1 VLRVEFTIEPFIEG
15 KPGPHVLEAIAAVE
29 ALGLAIDFGPFAS
42 SFTAPRAEVAEAVS
56 ALINRAY
63 GAGATHVSVHIEP
76 ADKTAVGSA

>member
-1 VLRVEFTIEPFIEG
+1 MLRVEFTIEPFIEG

-42 SFTAPRAEVAEAVS
+42 SFTAPSAQVAEAVS

-63 GAGATHVSVHIEP
+63 AAGATHVSVHIELV
-76 ADKTAVGSA
+76 DETAAESA